1 MIFDTPSAFKEY
13 PQLSENAVYSSEYDW
28 AGSVTTSL
36 TCDST
41 LLLLMNEALRIIS
54 IACNLENYQRQYP
67 NAIRVIVGDV
77 EMAEGEANGAHI
89 DFSFKLPIALI
100 YKEEMSV

>member
-13 PQLSENAVYSSEYDW
+13 PQLSENAVYRSEYDW
-28 AGSVTTSL
+28 AGSFISSL

-54 IACNLENYQRQYP
+54 IACNIENYQRQYP

-77 EMAEGEANGAHI
+77 EMTKGEAKGAYM
-89 DFSFKLPIALI
+89 DFAFKLPIALI
-100 YKEEMSV
+100 YKEEMSI